1 MGSGPAPLLLDGCFS
16 PGAAEAG
23 LPGIKEG
30 ASWLQAL
37 GLSRRQCEADATGK
51 GLSQSKVP
59 GEKQS
64 HFLISPAEV
73 LHDLP
78 WGTYQSPQA

>member
-1 MGSGPAPLLLDGCFS
+1 MGSGPTPLLLDGCFS

-37 GLSRRQCEADATGK
+37 GLSRGQCEADATGK